1 MLVDCY
7 VTSSLNFLYFL
18 TLEKVSEEI
27 KNREEIFIQIL
38 DESSTRGF
46 IM

>member
-1 MLVDCY
+1 MLQVVLTCDI
-7 VTSSLNFLYFL
+7 SLLL
-18 TLEKVSEEI
+18 KKVREEI
-27 KNREEIFIQIL
+27 KNIEEILIQIL